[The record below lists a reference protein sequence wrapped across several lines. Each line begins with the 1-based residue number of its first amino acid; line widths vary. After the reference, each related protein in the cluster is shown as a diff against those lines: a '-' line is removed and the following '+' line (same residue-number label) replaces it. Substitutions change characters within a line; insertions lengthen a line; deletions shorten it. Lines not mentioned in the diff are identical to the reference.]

1 MSAGLRETN
10 ASFDGNPMIKRF
22 NTNTSYPTTTG
33 YSLYD
38 SDSVKYWRYMG
49 WQEKNQRE
57 VTRHQ
62 TNATIRTEDPVFST
76 VNSMLEHFNGILR
89 YVEGKYQLDVKSQ
102 SGTYT
107 TDDIRKIDEDDIIGA
122 ISIEDTGLKGSAN
135 SVSVTI
141 RDPQVRYDNR
151 SVTFFNS
158 DYLKEDRGIPK
169 KKDIKIPL

>member
-1 MSAGLRETN
+1 
-10 ASFDGNPMIKRF
+10 
-22 NTNTSYPTTTG
+22 
-33 YSLYD
+33 
-38 SDSVKYWRYMG
+38 
-49 WQEKNQRE
+49 
-57 VTRHQ
+57 
-62 TNATIRTEDPVFST
+62 
-76 VNSMLEHFNGILR
+76 MLEHFNGILR

-158 DYLKEDRGIPK
+158 DYLKEDRGVPK
-169 KKDIKIPL
+169 KKDIKIGSSVF